1 MKSIKSIKRSLKA
14 NKNVLIAIAIVLI
27 GSVIYNSFN
36 TTYHAK
42 EIDAL
47 KDSIALKEKEVQ
59 VVLGEKEKYQD
70 SSAHFEQVALQ
81 YDHKLV
87 EVKHKVEVLKQQKAE
102 ALHALNDIP
111 KDVIDSFFV
120 KRYAHVQKVDVDLG
134 PTIGYIVS
142 RDRTETITEDVD
154 GFVQVFNFDPDSD
167 PYAKGTKLA
176 LAVNLGTNY
185 NFTEKVYLGFRYS
198 LFIGSY
204 QNIDN
209 TIDNSLFDFSLGYN
223 FK

>member
-1 MKSIKSIKRSLKA
+1 MRIQKLILALLFATCTTLFAQEEKTDVKAKSYFGLKA
-14 NKNVLIAIAIVLI
+14 GFNAIKL
-27 GSVIYNSFN
+27 SEHEDKSLSFGFQFGG
-36 TTYHAK
+36 TYTIPMS
-42 EIDAL
+42 ERF
-47 KDSIALKEKEVQ
+47 SFQ
-59 VVLGEKEKYQD
+59 P
-70 SSAHFEQVALQ
+70 
-81 YDHKLV
+81 
-87 EVKHKVEVLKQQKAE
+87 EVLLQTTNYSAKSSEFFFQGSRVKE
-102 ALHALNDIP
+102 RSTESVLLLFPLNFKYSIS
-111 KDVIDSFFV
+111 K
-120 KRYAHVQKVDVDLG
+120 KVDVDLG

-204 QNIDN
+204 QNIDS
-209 TIDNSLFDFSLGYN
+209 TIDNSLFAFSLGYN